1 MDLMESRTFSSPS
14 ASIFCGVSA
23 TANSARVAR
32 LTPAS
37 VACAD
42 KTTATSSVYGLR
54 CSSSP
59 FGSGLALRNRLN
71 ASWTSAGVQGLEA
84 LELEALDFEALY
96 LEALDLEAPDLVKTL
111 SDFFAAG
118 ARPALPAGRLR
129 EFWAGSESLSFDLGR
144 GLRVIFAMIGIY

>member
-1 MDLMESRTFSSPS
+1 MVLMYSRTLSSPS

-42 KTTATSSVYGLR
+42 STTATRSVKGLR

-59 FGSGLALRNRLN
+59 FGSGLALRKRLK
-71 ASWTSAGVQGLEA
+71 ASRTSAAVQGFGLA
-84 LELEALDFEALY
+84 NFLANFWAGFLA
-96 LEALDLEAPDLVKTL
+96 
-111 SDFFAAG
+111 DFFAAG
-118 ARPALPAGRLR
+118 LGSGLAGFFAGCFGADRTADFLARWERMLLAII
-129 EFWAGSESLSFDLGR
+129 
-144 GLRVIFAMIGIY
+144 RVY

>member
-1 MDLMESRTFSSPS
+1 MVLMYSRTLSSPS

-42 KTTATSSVYGLR
+42 STTPTRSVKGLR

-59 FGSGLALRNRLN
+59 FGSGLALRKRLK
-71 ASWTSAGVQGLEA
+71 ASRTSAGVHGFAFLVARRVGCGL
-84 LELEALDFEALY
+84 
-96 LEALDLEAPDLVKTL
+96 
-111 SDFFAAG
+111 AA
-118 ARPALPAGRLR
+118 ARLR
-129 EFWAGSESLSFDLGR
+129 DFSARLGGAGFLE
-144 GLRVIFAMIGIY
+144 GLRVIFGILRVY